1 MAKSS
6 PPRRP
11 ALRPAAH
18 SLPPSRS
25 PLRRAK
31 EGRATG
37 RKTSGGRGAKSAPR
51 PRLKK
56 TNSSSRSPNPID
68 IHVGARVRLRRNLLG
83 LTLETLAKAVG
94 VTYQQLQKYE
104 RGVNRVG
111 ASRLFTLG
119 RALEVPVAF
128 FFDEI
133 PAAAA
138 KKARGRRPKGLAE
151 SPAPAPDALGKRETT
166 DLVRA
171 YWQIA
176 DTGTRKRF
184 LDLLKAMTPG

>member
-1 MAKSS
+1 MATPSRPRRGAKS
-6 PPRRP
+6 PPRR
-11 ALRPAAH
+11 
-18 SLPPSRS
+18 
-25 PLRRAK
+25 
-31 EGRATG
+31 
-37 RKTSGGRGAKSAPR
+37 
-51 PRLKK
+51 RLQ
-56 TNSSSRSPNPID
+56 TQNSTRSPNPID

-128 FFDEI
+128 FFEDL
-133 PAAAA
+133 PAAA
-138 KKARGRRPKGLAE
+138 KNARGGRPRGLSEA
-151 SPAPAPDALGKRETT
+151 PAPAPDALGKRETT

-176 DTGTRKRF
+176 DAGTRKRF
-184 LDLLKAMTPG
+184 LDLLKAIRPG

>member
-1 MAKSS
+1 MAKPSR
-6 PPRRP
+6 PRRGTKP
-11 ALRPAAH
+11 APGRPA
-18 SLPPSRS
+18 
-25 PLRRAK
+25 K
-31 EGRATG
+31 
-37 RKTSGGRGAKSAPR
+37 RKTSGGR
-51 PRLKK
+51 RLK

-68 IHVGARVRLRRNLLG
+68 IHVGTRVRLRRNLLG

-128 FFDEI
+128 FFDDL
-133 PAAAA
+133 PAAAKSA
-138 KKARGRRPKGLAE
+138 PGRRPKGLAE
-151 SPAPAPDALGKRETT
+151 APAALIEADPLSKRETT

-171 YWQIA
+171 YWGIA

-184 LDLLKAMTPG
+184 LDLLKAIAPG